1 MFLGLI
7 DLKMTKK
14 HIAFFICG
22 ISFIVGWN
30 IALIQRDKQLFDRHT
45 PKEHYCAQQ
54 AQWHPDCNV
63 E

>member
-1 MFLGLI
+1 
-7 DLKMTKK
+7 MTKRY
-14 HIAFFICG
+14 IAFFAFG
-22 ISFIVGWN
+22 IAFIVGWN
-30 IALIQRDKQLFDRHT
+30 IALIQRDKKLFDRHT